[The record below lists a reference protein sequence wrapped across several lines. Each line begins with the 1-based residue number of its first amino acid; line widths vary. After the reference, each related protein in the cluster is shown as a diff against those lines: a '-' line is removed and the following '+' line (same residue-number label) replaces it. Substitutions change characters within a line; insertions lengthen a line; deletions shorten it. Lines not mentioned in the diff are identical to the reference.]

1 MPSDAPNTTRAAH
14 PTIQRFF
21 DISVY
26 FLLFTGFAIL
36 GGTGKLDLFSLIFGL
51 SVLSA
56 KGYLLL
62 RQFDVN
68 LPEQWTTYFTLIYL
82 GFFALDY
89 FLLSQA
95 FIGSLIHMVLFAAMV
110 KLFSIHR
117 DRDYVYLALL
127 SFGMVLAA
135 AVLTVDSLFLGLF
148 CVFVLLAV
156 TTFVSMEMRRSW
168 IAASVSAP
176 TEARPLR
183 DFRRLPGSVLRACIL
198 LVVSIVLGTIALF
211 FLIPRKASAGY
222 LSALSSRSDLSTGFS
237 EEVRLGEI
245 GQLQQSSEV
254 MMHVKFAPGTRI
266 PRDLRWRGVALT
278 TFDGRTWSTPRESN
292 QPQAMNP
299 GWAIGI
305 NPATPRSSAW
315 HGQNVRYRV
324 DLEPFGSRV
333 FFVLPEAREIEGK
346 YRSIR
351 TDSTG
356 SIFNADGSRTITNYA
371 VTSEVP
377 PVMPEHLQLLG
388 DPGVSEIVYLQKS
401 PNLDPRIKEL
411 AKQVTADQETAFLKA
426 SAIERY
432 LSSNYEYTLQLPAVP
447 PRDPVASFLF
457 ERKMGH
463 CEYFASSM
471 VMMLRTLGIPSR
483 IVNGFRGAEYNDLT
497 GSYIVRAKNAHSW
510 VEAYFPGY
518 GWYTFDPTPASSI
531 TPGGPWNRIFLYA
544 DAMREFW
551 RDWVINYDTAHQTM
565 LGATLVRQSRLR
577 FDSLRERIQSLYERS
592 LQGATALRAHVQE
605 HQHAWILWIA
615 SGLAASMFFLFG
627 PRTFRALRRLR
638 IAQRPMLEPHTA
650 ATIWYSR
657 LLKLLSRQGIRK
669 IPAQTPQEFL
679 KAIPREHVRQTA
691 ARFTV
696 HYERARFGDSAE
708 DAEKLPELYRELE
721 AVTKK

>member
-1 MPSDAPNTTRAAH
+1 MSSNAPTTTPTAH
-14 PTIQRFF
+14 PIIQRFF

-36 GGTGKLDLFSLIFGL
+36 AGTGKLDLFSLLFGL

-62 RQFDVN
+62 RRLELS

-89 FLLSQA
+89 FLLSQT

-110 KLFSIHR
+110 KMFSIHR

-135 AVLTVDSLFLGLF
+135 AVLTVDSLFFGLF

-183 DFRRLPGSVLRACIL
+183 DLRRLPASILRACIL

-222 LSALSSRSDLSTGFS
+222 LSALSSRRELSTGFS

-254 MMHVKFAPGTRI
+254 MMHVKFAPGTRT

-278 TFDGRTWSTPRESN
+278 TFDGRKWSTPRENN
-292 QPQAMNP
+292 QAQAMNP

-315 HGQNVRYRV
+315 RGQNVRYRV
-324 DLEPFGSRV
+324 ALEPFGSRV
-333 FFVLPEAREIEGK
+333 FFVIPEAREIEGK

-356 SIFNADGSRTITNYA
+356 SIFNADNSRAVTNYA
-371 VTSEVP
+371 VTSEIP
-377 PVMPEHLQLLG
+377 PAMPEHLQPFG
-388 DPGVSEIVYLQKS
+388 DPGVSEIVYRQYQ
-401 PNLDPRIKEL
+401 NLDPRIREL
-411 AKQVTADQETAFLKA
+411 AKQITADQKTAFLKA
-426 SAIERY
+426 SAIELY
-432 LSSNYEYTLQLPAVP
+432 LSSNYQYTLQLPVVP
-447 PRDPVASFLF
+447 PKDPVANFLF
-457 ERKMGH
+457 ERKVGH

-471 VMMLRTLGIPSR
+471 VMMLRTIGIPSR
-483 IVNGFRGAEYNDLT
+483 LVNGFRGAEYNDLT

-518 GWYTFDPTPASSI
+518 GWYTFDPTPASSA
-531 TPGGPWNRIFLYA
+531 TSDGRWNRVYLYV

-551 RDWVINYDTAHQTM
+551 HDWVVNYDTAHQTM
-565 LGATLVRQSRLR
+565 LGSTLVRQSRLR
-577 FDSLRERIQSLYERS
+577 FDSLRERIQSLYESS
-592 LQGATALRAHVQE
+592 LRGVTAARVNFQE
-605 HQHAWILWIA
+605 HQRQWMLWLA
-615 SGLAASMFFLFG
+615 GGLAASMFSLIG
-627 PRTFRALRRLR
+627 PRAFRALRRLL

-657 LLKLLSRQGIRK
+657 LLKLLLRQGIK
-669 IPAQTPQEFL
+669 KVPTQTPQEFL
-679 KAIPREHVRQTA
+679 KTIPRERVRQTA
-691 ARFTV
+691 ARFTAY
-696 HYERARFGDSAE
+696 YERARFGDSAE
-708 DAEKLPELYRELE
+708 DAEKLPELYREVE
-721 AVTKK
+721 SVSRG